1 MKMKNTKYL
10 PVLLFAE
17 EHFIVNDLG
26 RLNSMYCRMKDGN
39 YVRSYYEKLGGNI
52 QQEIIT
58 KELFESKKCLQI
70 QN

>member
-1 MKMKNTKYL
+1 MKLKNPKYL
-10 PVLLFAE
+10 PVLFFSE

-26 RLNSMYCRMKDGN
+26 KLNSMYCRMKDGN
-39 YVRSYYEKLGGNI
+39 YVRSYYEKLGGTI

-58 KELFESKKCLQI
+58 KELFDNKRTQQI

>member
-1 MKMKNTKYL
+1 MKLKNPKYL

-26 RLNSMYCRMKDGN
+26 KLNSMYCRMKDDN
-39 YVRSYYEKLGGNI
+39 YVRSYYEKLGGCL

-58 KELFESKKCLQI
+58 KELFDSKKLEQI

>member
-1 MKMKNTKYL
+1 
-10 PVLLFAE
+10 
-17 EHFIVNDLG
+17 
-26 RLNSMYCRMKDGN
+26 MKDGN
-39 YVRSYYEKLGGNI
+39 YVKSYYEKLGGNI